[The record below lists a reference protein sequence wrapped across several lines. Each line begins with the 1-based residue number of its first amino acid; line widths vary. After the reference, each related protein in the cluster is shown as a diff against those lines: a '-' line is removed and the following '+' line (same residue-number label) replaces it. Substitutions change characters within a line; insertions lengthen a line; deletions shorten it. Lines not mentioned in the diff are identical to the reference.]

1 MGLPPGRRAVAVHS
15 QHSGRQGS
23 GVLLT
28 DDTVLTCAHV
38 LEAGYSAWVSVPGV
52 RDRVLCRVIWADP
65 QLDAALLQAPESLV
79 AGLVTTLVNATAV
92 GLAVV
97 ATERPLPDCE
107 IVGFPRIQRYDE
119 GRRLECDQ
127 YTGTVLPLAG
137 LIRRTMI
144 LEMDRPPAAERAD
157 GGSPL
162 AGLSGAPVFA
172 GSGLLGIVKG
182 IPRGRGHLRVEC
194 VPLAAIVAG
203 DGFRGAYAKATGSLP
218 PEPVAQTR
226 HTTADSCHEQEYAE
240 ALGAAYR
247 RTKIFGLDEL
257 NRRASE
263 WDLDTAYLSLEAAS
277 REPGSTTVPHRI
289 DELLASRPRVLLRGD
304 AGAGKTTLV
313 WWLAAHAAAGTL
325 GPRLAELNGLV
336 PFVVPLRTLR
346 ARGSGFP
353 SPAELPDVAGLMVD
367 PAPDGWAGRVLS
379 GGRGLLLVD
388 GLDEV
393 PQEDREAAHDWLS
406 GLLARFP
413 RTRCVA
419 TVRPLAV
426 EPEWLASEG
435 FEELTLL
442 PMRDQDIQA
451 FVTAWHD
458 AAGLDGEDPEALKG
472 LEQDLLQQFRHNPTL
487 SDLARSPLLCAVIC
501 ALHRLREGFLPETRW
516 ALYASALQMLL
527 GARDDRRR
535 IDAPDG
541 IRMSVEEHQQLLQR
555 LAAWLVRCGQTEF
568 TREQALHQLNR
579 TLPGMPRVSAQ
590 GTPEEILTHLLNRTG
605 LLHERTD
612 SVFQFAHRTFQ
623 DFLAAKEFVED
634 DLIPELLRHAREQ
647 QWHDVL
653 LLAAGHCSRRELPVL
668 VEGLLAAGSGSRDKD
683 LKTTLYVLAALCAQH
698 AAWLS
703 EPLHERVR
711 NAVASVLPPRR
722 PDQLRALARLG
733 AFVLPLLPGPTVSD
747 TEGTDAT
754 LVLICEIGGAAAL
767 PYARAY
773 ADARHTFRLSISWS
787 NFPAEAYARE
797 VLARLPLDRYSLFV
811 SDRDQLAQIPVLRH
825 APDLILQGE
834 LAPEELTA
842 ALHGHVLRG
851 LTVADNPRLTD
862 LSLLAPFATTL
873 DALAVQRCAGLTD
886 LTALEGLDRVHTLLL
901 DGVPLG
907 APELKVIAGLPLLRH
922 LTLRPLPDV
931 TRLNLAPLHSLT
943 ELEVKIEGL
952 AKRQVLGR
960 TPFGDR
966 LTLNRLTLK
975 P

>member
-1 MGLPPGRRAVAVHS
+1 MGLAPGRRAVAVHS

-38 LEAGYSAWVSVPGV
+38 LEAGYSAWVSVPGL

-79 AGLVTTLVNATAV
+79 AGLVTTLVNATTV
-92 GLAVV
+92 RLAEV

-107 IVGFPRIQRYDE
+107 IVGFPHIQRYEE

-137 LIRRTMI
+137 LIRRTMV
-144 LEMDRPPAAERAD
+144 LELDRPPAAERAD

-203 DGFRGAYAKATGSLP
+203 DGFRGAYVKATGSLP
-218 PEPVAQTR
+218 PEPAAQTR
-226 HTTADSCHEQEYAE
+226 HTTVDSSHEQEYAE

-247 RTKIFGLDEL
+247 RTKVFGLDEL

-263 WDLDTAYLSLEAAS
+263 WDLDTAYLSLEATS
-277 REPGSTTVPHRI
+277 REPGSTPVPHRI

-325 GPRLAELNGLV
+325 GPRLADLNGLV

-353 SPAELPDVAGLMVD
+353 SPAELPGVAGLMVD

-379 GGRGLLLVD
+379 GGRALLLVD

-393 PQEDREAAHDWLS
+393 SQEDREAAYAWLS

-458 AAGLDGEDPEALKG
+458 AAGLGGEDPEVLKG

-487 SDLARSPLLCAVIC
+487 SDLARTPLLCAVTC

-516 ALYASALQMLL
+516 ALYQSALQMLL

-555 LAAWLVRCGQTEF
+555 LAAWLVRGGQTEF
-568 TREQALHQLNR
+568 TRDQALHQLNR
-579 TLPGMPRVSAQ
+579 ALPGMPRVAGQ
-590 GTPEEILTHLLNRTG
+590 GTPEEVLTHLLNRSG
-605 LLHERTD
+605 LLQERRD
-612 SVFQFAHRTFQ
+612 GVFQFAHRTFQ

-634 DLIPELLRHAREQ
+634 DLVPELLRHAREQ

-668 VEGLLAAGSGSRDKD
+668 VEGLLAAGSASRKWD

-703 EPLHERVR
+703 EPLHHRVR
-711 NAVASVLPPRR
+711 NAVASVLPPRS
-722 PDQLRALARLG
+722 PEQVGQLARLG
-733 AFVLPLLPGPTVSD
+733 PYVLPLLPGPHEDGRFDEHVI
-747 TEGTDAT
+747 E
-754 LVLICEIGGAAAL
+754 VICAIGGAEAI
-767 PYARAY
+767 PYARAFV
-773 ADARHTFRLSISWS
+773 AAHAAHRLAFRWRS
-787 NFPAEAYARE
+787 FPPAAYARE
-797 VLARLPLDRYSLFV
+797 VLARLDLGKTTPLLV
-811 SDRDQLAQIPVLRH
+811 SSR
-825 APDLILQGE
+825 GE
-834 LAPEELTA
+834 LAQ
-842 ALHGHVLRG
+842 
-851 LTVADNPRLTD
+851 
-862 LSLLAPFATTL
+862 LSLLGPVAHLCFMGDFTGAELSRAMAGARPYKVEIVDNPTL
-873 DALAVQRCAGLTD
+873 DDMEWLRDCGATLT
-886 LTALEGLDRVHTLLL
+886 R
-901 DGVPLG
+901 
-907 APELKVIAGLPLLRH
+907 
-922 LTLRPLPDV
+922 LTLQDCTGV
-931 TRLNLAPLHSLT
+931 TGLVPLT
-943 ELEVKIEGL
+943 ELAGLEVIRLRDTPLRPDDVRALAGMPGL
-952 AKRQVLGR
+952 RILSLQTTQVEAL
-960 TPFGDR
+960 DR
-966 LTLNRLTLK
+966 LDLAALRAHPHLDLRTT
-975 P
+975 

>member
-38 LEAGYSAWVSVPGV
+38 LEAGYSAWVSVPGL
-52 RDRVLCRVIWADP
+52 RDRALCRVIWADP

-79 AGLVTTLVNATAV
+79 AGLVTTLVGATALR
-92 GLAVV
+92 LAEV

-137 LIRRTMI
+137 LIRRTMV
-144 LEMDRPPAAERAD
+144 LELDRAPATERAD

-182 IPRGRGHLRVEC
+182 VPRGRGHRRVEC
-194 VPLAAIVAG
+194 VPLAMIMAA

-218 PEPVAQTR
+218 PEPAAQTR
-226 HTTADSCHEQEYAE
+226 HTSVDSSHEQEYAE
-240 ALGAAYR
+240 ALAAAYR
-247 RTKIFGLDEL
+247 RTRIFGLDEL
-257 NRRASE
+257 GRRASE

-277 REPGSTTVPHRI
+277 EEPGSPPVPHRI
-289 DELLASRPRVLLRGD
+289 DELLAARPRVLLRGD

-353 SPAELPDVAGLMVD
+353 SPAELPAVAGLMVD
-367 PAPDGWAGRVLS
+367 PAPDGWAGRVLA

-393 PQEDREAAHDWLS
+393 PQEDREAAYAWLS
-406 GLLARFP
+406 GLLARYP

-426 EPEWLASEG
+426 EPAWLAAEG

-442 PMRDQDIQA
+442 PMRDPDIQA

-458 AAGLDGEDPEALKG
+458 AAGLDGEDADVLKE
-472 LEQDLLQQFRHNPTL
+472 LAQDLLQQFRHNPTL
-487 SDLARSPLLCAVIC
+487 SDLARTPLLCGVIC

-516 ALYASALQMLL
+516 ALYDSALQMLL

-541 IRMSVEEHQQLLQR
+541 IRMSVEESRQLLQR
-555 LAAWLVRCGQTEF
+555 LAAWLVRGGQTEF
-568 TREQALHQLNR
+568 TRDQALHRLNR
-579 TLPGMPRVSAQ
+579 ALPGMPRVAGQ
-590 GTPEEILTHLLNRTG
+590 GTPEEILTHLLNRSG
-605 LLHERTD
+605 LLQERRD
-612 SVFQFAHRTFQ
+612 DVFQFAHRTFQ

-634 DLIPELLRHAREQ
+634 DLVPELLRHAREQ

-668 VEGLLAAGSGSRDKD
+668 VEGILAAGSATRRRDQ
-683 LKTTLYVLAALCAQH
+683 KTSLYVLAALCAQH
-698 AAWLS
+698 AAWLDQH
-703 EPLHERVR
+703 LHGRVEA
-711 NAVASVLPPRR
+711 AVGSVTPPMNHT
-722 PDQLRALARLG
+722 QVGQLARLG
-733 AFVLPLLPGPTVSD
+733 SFVLPLLPAPDRIPAEAKARVI
-747 TEGTDAT
+747 E
-754 LVLICEIGGAAAL
+754 LIAAIGGPQAL
-767 PYARAY
+767 PYAE
-773 ADARHTFRLSISWS
+773 S
-787 NFPAEAYARE
+787 
-797 VLARLPLDRYSLFV
+797 LARAGDAAPLQQHWSGFPTEGFARRVLPYLGRHEILAVHGGDQLRHVRHLPQTRLFV
-811 SDRDQLAQIPVLRH
+811 SGDV
-825 APDLILQGE
+825 APDE
-834 LAPEELTA
+834 LVEVIGGRPLEYL
-842 ALHGHVLRG
+842 ALARSTL
-851 LTVADNPRLTD
+851 LTD
-862 LSLLAPFATTL
+862 LSVLRALNTTVL
-873 DALAVQRCAGLTD
+873 RELMVTSTPKLTD
-886 LTALEGLDRVHTLLL
+886 LGALTGLEALERLRLGSLRVAPSALETVARMPALRLLTLDTPRL
-901 DGVPLG
+901 DDDRLDLTPLVG
-907 APELKVIAGLPLLRH
+907 APDLRVCVV
-922 LTLRPLPDV
+922 DV
-931 TRLNLAPLHSLT
+931 SAK
-943 ELEVKIEGL
+943 KIH
-952 AKRQVLGR
+952 GR
-960 TPFGDR
+960 SALGDR
-966 LTLNRLTLK
+966 LFFDNEGG
-975 P
+975 